1 MLTRYTTF
9 NSERL
14 ILTGNSRSSLSLVYG
29 VHSFEILVHLEDW
42 ALFWQEIGKQLPR
55 PSASWYGRSLKLN
68 QLRAA
73 LVVGA
78 LSLSAWNIQLAC
90 VYIYIYICSSCGS
103 PFFIC
108 LKYSA
113 SLCVYIYIYALV
125 VGALSLSA
133 WNIQLACVYI
143 YIYICS
149 CCGSPFF
156 ICLKYSASLCILWY
170 I

>member
-90 VYIYIYICSSCGS
+90 VC
-103 PFFIC
+103 
-108 LKYSA
+108 
-113 SLCVYIYIYALV
+113 IYIYALV